1 MHFYIFINIVSFLH
15 GQQSQS
21 ANCLKRLE
29 IVMECAY
36 VITTTAR
43 DEPARSSH
51 TAVVE
56 ETPTTSNQR
65 RCVGE
70 CARNQNVNS
79 NNLNIFYK
87 IVFFFYFWNLFD
99 ELMPCYFLF
108 LFHSNKKH
116 KWTNET
122 YKSLN
127 KRLSYSTTK
136 LGRYSP
142 SKNLVS
148 GILICER
155 SFL

>member
-1 MHFYIFINIVSFLH
+1 MHFYIYINIVSFLH

-36 VITTTAR
+36 VITTTVR

-87 IVFFFYFWNLFD
+87 IFFFLIFEIY
-99 ELMPCYFLF
+99 LM
-108 LFHSNKKH
+108 N
-116 KWTNET
+116 
-122 YKSLN
+122 
-127 KRLSYSTTK
+127 
-136 LGRYSP
+136 
-142 SKNLVS
+142 
-148 GILICER
+148 
-155 SFL
+155 

>member
-1 MHFYIFINIVSFLH
+1 MHFYIYINIVSFLH

-36 VITTTAR
+36 VITTTVR

-87 IVFFFYFWNLFD
+87 IVFLIFEIYLMNWCLVISFFYFTQIRNINEQMKHTNL
-99 ELMPCYFLF
+99 
-108 LFHSNKKH
+108 
-116 KWTNET
+116 WTKDYRTVRQN
-122 YKSLN
+122 
-127 KRLSYSTTK
+127 
-136 LGRYSP
+136 
-142 SKNLVS
+142 
-148 GILICER
+148 
-155 SFL
+155 

>member
-1 MHFYIFINIVSFLH
+1 MQFYIYINIVSFLH
-15 GQQSQS
+15 CQQSQS

-36 VITTTAR
+36 VITTTVR

-70 CARNQNVNS
+70 CAKNQNVNS
-79 NNLNIFYK
+79 NNLNKKKCNIFYN
-87 IVFFFYFWNLFD
+87 FFFNFWNLFD

-108 LFHSNKKH
+108 YFTQIRIINEQMKH
-116 KWTNET
+116 TNFWTKDYLTIRQN
-122 YKSLN
+122 
-127 KRLSYSTTK
+127 
-136 LGRYSP
+136 
-142 SKNLVS
+142 
-148 GILICER
+148 
-155 SFL
+155 

>member
-1 MHFYIFINIVSFLH
+1 MHFYIYINIVSFLH

-36 VITTTAR
+36 VITTTVR

-56 ETPTTSNQR
+56 ETPTTSIQR

-87 IVFFFYFWNLFD
+87 IVFLIFEIYLMNWCLVISFFYFTQIRNIN
-99 ELMPCYFLF
+99 EQM
-108 LFHSNKKH
+108 KH
-116 KWTNET
+116 TNVWTKDYLTVRQN
-122 YKSLN
+122 
-127 KRLSYSTTK
+127 
-136 LGRYSP
+136 
-142 SKNLVS
+142 
-148 GILICER
+148 
-155 SFL
+155 

>member
-1 MHFYIFINIVSFLH
+1 MHFYIYINIVSFLH

-36 VITTTAR
+36 VITTTVR

-87 IVFFFYFWNLFD
+87 IVFFLIFEIYLMNWCLVISFFYFTQIRNINEQMKHTNL
-99 ELMPCYFLF
+99 
-108 LFHSNKKH
+108 
-116 KWTNET
+116 WTKDYLTVRQN
-122 YKSLN
+122 
-127 KRLSYSTTK
+127 
-136 LGRYSP
+136 
-142 SKNLVS
+142 
-148 GILICER
+148 
-155 SFL
+155 

>member
-1 MHFYIFINIVSFLH
+1 MHFYIYINIVSFLH

-36 VITTTAR
+36 VITTTVR

-87 IVFFFYFWNLFD
+87 IVFFLIFEIYLMNWCLVISFFYFTQIRNIN
-99 ELMPCYFLF
+99 EQM
-108 LFHSNKKH
+108 KH
-116 KWTNET
+116 TNVWTKDYLTVRQN
-122 YKSLN
+122 
-127 KRLSYSTTK
+127 
-136 LGRYSP
+136 
-142 SKNLVS
+142 
-148 GILICER
+148 
-155 SFL
+155 

>member
-1 MHFYIFINIVSFLH
+1 MHFYIYINIVSFLH

-36 VITTTAR
+36 VTTTTVR

-87 IVFFFYFWNLFD
+87 IVFLIFEIYLMNWCLVISFFYFTQIRNINEQMKHTNL
-99 ELMPCYFLF
+99 
-108 LFHSNKKH
+108 
-116 KWTNET
+116 WTKDYRTVRQN
-122 YKSLN
+122 
-127 KRLSYSTTK
+127 
-136 LGRYSP
+136 
-142 SKNLVS
+142 
-148 GILICER
+148 
-155 SFL
+155 

>member
-1 MHFYIFINIVSFLH
+1 MHFYIYINIVSFLH

-36 VITTTAR
+36 VTTTTVR

-87 IVFFFYFWNLFD
+87 MVFFLIFEIYLMNWCLVISFFYFTQIRNIN
-99 ELMPCYFLF
+99 EQM
-108 LFHSNKKH
+108 KH
-116 KWTNET
+116 TNVWTKDYLTVRQN
-122 YKSLN
+122 
-127 KRLSYSTTK
+127 
-136 LGRYSP
+136 
-142 SKNLVS
+142 
-148 GILICER
+148 
-155 SFL
+155 

>member
-1 MHFYIFINIVSFLH
+1 MHFYIYINIVSFLH

-36 VITTTAR
+36 VITTTVR

-56 ETPTTSNQR
+56 ETPTTSIQR

-87 IVFFFYFWNLFD
+87 IVFFLIFRIYLMNWCLVISFFYFTQIRNIN
-99 ELMPCYFLF
+99 EQM
-108 LFHSNKKH
+108 KH
-116 KWTNET
+116 TNVWTKDYLTVRQN
-122 YKSLN
+122 
-127 KRLSYSTTK
+127 
-136 LGRYSP
+136 
-142 SKNLVS
+142 
-148 GILICER
+148 
-155 SFL
+155 

>member
-1 MHFYIFINIVSFLH
+1 MHFYIYINIVSFLH

-36 VITTTAR
+36 VITTTVR
-43 DEPARSSH
+43 DEPARSFH

-87 IVFFFYFWNLFD
+87 IVFFLIFEIYLMNWCLVISFFYFTQIRNINEQMKHTNL
-99 ELMPCYFLF
+99 
-108 LFHSNKKH
+108 
-116 KWTNET
+116 WTKDYLTVRQN
-122 YKSLN
+122 
-127 KRLSYSTTK
+127 
-136 LGRYSP
+136 
-142 SKNLVS
+142 
-148 GILICER
+148 
-155 SFL
+155 